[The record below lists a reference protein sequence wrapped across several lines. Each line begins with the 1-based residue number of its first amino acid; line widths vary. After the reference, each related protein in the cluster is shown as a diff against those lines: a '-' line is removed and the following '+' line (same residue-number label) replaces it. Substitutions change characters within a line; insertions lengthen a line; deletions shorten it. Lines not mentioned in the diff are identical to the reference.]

1 MKVLGDTL
9 AIPQETLE
17 QWTLV
22 LQTDEEKGRHG
33 WSEYLVRKG
42 RLVAVQDAGV
52 IQHHPLGDQQ
62 DDAVPEP
69 GDHLSVG
76 EGDGLPAETGGNTEP
91 RSANSHGKAQKS
103 FVTSTYDSETPK
115 QSTAD
120 CEGRQK
126 GGCLSCG
133 DPQRASR

>member
-1 MKVLGDTL
+1 MKVLGDAL
-9 AIPQETLE
+9 AIPQETLK

-22 LQTDEEKGRHG
+22 LQRDEEEGRHG

-76 EGDGLPAETGGNTEP
+76 EGDGLPAEAEGNTA
-91 RSANSHGKAQKS
+91 RTK
-103 FVTSTYDSETPK
+103 VSEQSW
-115 QSTAD
+115 QSTEITCNFD
-120 CEGRQK
+120 LRLRDSK
-126 GGCLSCG
+126 TIN
-133 DPQRASR
+133 R